1 MIKAFRGEKRRVG
14 PLTDTTSIETLRQGI
29 WIDLLNAAADEIDRV
44 QRATGLTV
52 PSEADVSE
60 IESSSRLA
68 TRDGALYLSMPLI
81 RLSDDGPRTTSVGFV
96 VSSERFISVRF
107 ASSRVFDGYAEH
119 LPRGAAV
126 HEGGA
131 HIFVGLLEA
140 IIDRQADALEQVR

>member
-1 MIKAFRGEKRRVG
+1 MIKAFVCQDGQLR
-14 PLTDTTSIETLRQGI
+14 PLTDTSSVEALRQAV
-29 WIDLLNAAADEIDRV
+29 WIDLQDATQDETDRV

-119 LPRGAAV
+119 LPRG
-126 HEGGA
+126 
-131 HIFVGLLEA
+131 
-140 IIDRQADALEQVR
+140 